1 MKKITIFICS
11 HKKVE
16 LPQHEYFLPVQAG
29 AALHEKIQG
38 YQPDDEGENISS
50 KNPHFCEL
58 TCHYWA
64 WKNLK
69 NVDIVG
75 LNHYRRY
82 FDFQQFCPLF
92 SSDKHFTTTKDFLN
106 NKYTF
111 PDLESILKKYDII
124 LPIARHWRVSNTQQY
139 YDYHIAKDWETLRSI
154 IREKTP
160 EYLPAFEST
169 MDRSNVSVGYNMF
182 ITHWK
187 YFNEY
192 SKWLFNI
199 LFEVEK
205 RVPPID
211 DPVQSRIYGYMSERL
226 INVFCVHHH
235 LRIKHIPLI
244 MPLEEGF
251 HKSQNINGLHAII
264 RKTINDI
271 HYHLRKYQNLYRN
284 IIRVKC
290 RLILKIQYL

>member
-1 MKKITIFICS
+1 MKNITIFVCAHKEVPLPS
-11 HKKVE
+11 H
-16 LPQHEYFLPVQAG
+16 PYFLPIQAG
-29 AALHEKIQG
+29 AALHEAIPG
-38 YQPDDEGENISS
+38 YQPDSEGENISL

-82 FDFQQFCPLF
+82 FDFQKKWPKF
-92 SSDKHFTTTKDFLN
+92 SADKHFIKTEDFLCQTY
-106 NKYTF
+106 KF
-111 PDLESILKKYDII
+111 PDLGELLKKYDII

-139 YDYHIAKDWETLRSI
+139 AEYHIAKDWETLRQI
-154 IREKTP
+154 IKERSP
-160 EYLPAFEST
+160 LYIPAFEKS
-169 MDRSNVSVGYNMF
+169 MDHSNVSVGYNMF

-187 YFNEY
+187 HFDAY
-192 SKWLFNI
+192 SEWLFDI
-199 LFEVEK
+199 LFEVER

-226 INVFCVHHH
+226 INVFCEHHR

-244 MPLEEGF
+244 VPINEANPSM
-251 HKSQNINGLHAII
+251 NITHLHATY
-264 RKTINDI
+264 RRWVNDLL
-271 HYHLRKYQNLYRN
+271 YHIKQ
-284 IIRVKC
+284 
-290 RLILKIQYL
+290 